1 MGFGLDARLP
11 DSSVRQLGVGRWALG
26 VGRWALGVGRWAL
39 GVGRLA
45 AGRLGGWAAGRPS
58 G

>member
-26 VGRWALGVGRWAL
+26 VGRWAFGGW
-39 GVGRLA
+39 A
-45 AGRLGGWAAGRPS
+45 AGRLGGWAAERLG

>member
-26 VGRWALGVGRWAL
+26 VGRWAFGGW
-39 GVGRLA
+39 A
-45 AGRLGGWAAGRPS
+45 AGRLGGWAAGRLGGWAAERLS

>member
-26 VGRWALGVGRWAL
+26 VGRWAF
-39 GVGRLA
+39 
-45 AGRLGGWAAGRPS
+45 GGWAAGRL
-58 G
+58 GDRATER

>member
-26 VGRWALGVGRWAL
+26 VGR
-39 GVGRLA
+39 LA
-45 AGRLGGWAAGRPS
+45 AGRLGGWAAGRLGGRAAERLS